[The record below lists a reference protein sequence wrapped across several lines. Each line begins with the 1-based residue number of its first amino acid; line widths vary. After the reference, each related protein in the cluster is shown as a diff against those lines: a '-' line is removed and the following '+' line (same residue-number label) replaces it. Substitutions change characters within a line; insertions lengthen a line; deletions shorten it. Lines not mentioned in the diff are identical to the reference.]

1 MPSVPNWDVGVVLSW
16 PLFDPTVSA
25 RANASRA
32 RELVRTE
39 EVSLVREEESALIRE
54 AYSAVDVARTVVPGL
69 RRAVDAARANYDQAD
84 ARFKAG
90 LGTSV
95 ELADAENLRT
105 QAEIQLVL
113 GEFELARA
121 RAAFGRTIAEGP

>member
-1 MPSVPNWDVGVVLSW
+1 
-16 PLFDPTVSA
+16 
-25 RANASRA
+25 
-32 RELVRTE
+32 
-39 EVSLVREEESALIRE
+39 VSLVREEETALIRE

-84 ARFKAG
+84 ARFRAG

-121 RAAFGRTIAEGP
+121 RAAFGRTIAEGL

>member
-1 MPSVPNWDVGVVLSW
+1 VL
-16 PLFDPTVSA
+16 PGL
-25 RANASRA
+25 SRA
-32 RELVRTE
+32 
-39 EVSLVREEESALIRE
+39 AQ
-54 AYSAVDVARTVVPGL
+54 
-69 RRAVDAARANYDQAD
+69 AAQANYAQAD

-95 ELADAENLRT
+95 ELADAEALRT

-121 RAAFGRTIAEGP
+121 RAAFGRTIAEGF

>member
-1 MPSVPNWDVGVVLSW
+1 VPNWDIGVVLSW
-16 PLFDPTVSA
+16 PLFEPTVSA
-25 RANASRA
+25 RVSASRA
-32 RELVRTE
+32 REFVRTE
-39 EVSLVREEESALIRE
+39 DVNLVREEETVLIRE
-54 AYSAVDVARTVVPGL
+54 AYSAVNVARTVVPGL
-69 RRAVDAARANYDQAD
+69 LRAVEAARANYDQAD

-121 RAAFGRTIAEGP
+121 RAAFGRTIAEGL